1 MENHAMINSLQPE
14 QYQVLADNYRLTRE
28 VTEDRTYCL
37 PFTDLLDLDKSQ
49 AYLEK
54 VSKIYETDSSVAT
67 VSMFAKRY
75 AYLVIA
81 ANLYAISYFN
91 KAYNLEL
98 ENGDMES
105 EYHGGAWLPKARLK
119 DWTLTEPVP
128 GRRAE
133 WRDEVLE
140 RMFAGNLSRV
150 WAALAKHAKVPKS
163 ILWENTA
170 IYVYWLY
177 EKNFGEGANPKQ
189 QQQLEE
195 DYHYLL
201 HGAPAHLF
209 GEKRNPLIQFNS
221 PKIARSGYEQPLR
234 VRKTCCFY
242 YITSD
247 KQDDYCSTCP
257 KRTS

>member
-1 MENHAMINSLQPE
+1 MENHVMASSLQPE
-14 QYQVLADNYRLTRE
+14 QFQILADHYRLTQE
-28 VTEDRTYCL
+28 FTEDRTYCL
-37 PFTDLLDLDKSQ
+37 PFTDLLDPDKSQ
-49 AYLEK
+49 AYLQK
-54 VSKIYETDSSVAT
+54 VSGIYETDSPVAT

-81 ANLYAISYFN
+81 ANLYAISHFN
-91 KAYNLEL
+91 QGYNLEL
-98 ENGDMES
+98 KNGVMES
-105 EYHGGAWLPKARLK
+105 VYHGGAWLPKARLT
-119 DWTLTEPVP
+119 DWTMTEPAP
-128 GRRAE
+128 GRRNE

-150 WAALAKHAKVPKS
+150 WGALAKLTKVSKS

-177 EKNFGEGANPKQ
+177 EKKWGEGANPEQKR
-189 QQQLEE
+189 QLEE

-201 HGAPAHLF
+201 HAAPAHLF
-209 GEKRNPLIQFNS
+209 GEKRNPLMQFNS
-221 PKIARSGYEQPLR
+221 PKVARSGYEQPLR

-242 YITSD
+242 YMTSN

>member
-1 MENHAMINSLQPE
+1 MENHVIVNSLQPE
-14 QYQVLADNYRLTRE
+14 QYQVLADSYRLTQD

-37 PFTDLLDLDKSQ
+37 PFTDLLDPDKSQ
-49 AYLEK
+49 AYLQK
-54 VSKIYETDSSVAT
+54 VGQIYETDSSVAP

-81 ANLYAISYFN
+81 ANLYALSYFN
-91 KAYNLEL
+91 KGYNLEL
-98 ENGDMES
+98 ENGEIES
-105 EYHGGAWLPKARLK
+105 VYLGGAWLPKARLM
-119 DWTLTEPVP
+119 DWTMTEPAA

-150 WAALAKHAKVPKS
+150 WSALAKLVKVPKS

-177 EKNFGEGANPKQ
+177 EKNFGKDATLEQKQ
-189 QQQLEE
+189 RLEE

-201 HGAPAHLF
+201 HDAPAHLF
-209 GEKRNPLIQFNS
+209 GEKRNPLMQFNG
-221 PKIARSGYEQPLR
+221 PKVVRSGYKKPIR

-242 YITSD
+242 YVTSD
-247 KQDDYCSTCP
+247 KQEDYCSSCP

>member
-1 MENHAMINSLQPE
+1 MENHVIVNSLQPE
-14 QYQVLADNYRLTRE
+14 QYQVLADGYRLTQD

-37 PFTDLLDLDKSQ
+37 PFTDLLDPDKSQ
-49 AYLEK
+49 AYLQK
-54 VSKIYETDSSVAT
+54 VGQIYETDSSVAA

-81 ANLYAISYFN
+81 ANLYALSYFN
-91 KAYNLEL
+91 KGYNLEL
-98 ENGDMES
+98 ENGEIES
-105 EYHGGAWLPKARLK
+105 VYLGGAWLPKARLM
-119 DWTLTEPVP
+119 DWTMTEPAA

-150 WAALAKHAKVPKS
+150 WSALAKLAKVPKS

-177 EKNFGEGANPKQ
+177 EKNFGKEATLEQKQ
-189 QQQLEE
+189 RLEE

-201 HGAPAHLF
+201 HAAPAHLF
-209 GEKRNPLIQFNS
+209 GEKRNPLMQFNS
-221 PKIARSGYEQPLR
+221 PKVMRSGYEKPIR

-242 YITSD
+242 YVTSD
-247 KQDDYCSTCP
+247 KQEDYCSSCP

>member
-37 PFTDLLDLDKSQ
+37 PFTDLLDPDKSQ

-105 EYHGGAWLPKARLK
+105 EYHGGAWLPKARLR

-177 EKNFGEGANPKQ
+177 EKNFGEGAHPKQ

-209 GEKRNPLIQFNS
+209 GEKRNPLMQFNS

>member
-1 MENHAMINSLQPE
+1 MEHRVIANSLQPE
-14 QYQVLADNYRLTRE
+14 QYQILADHYRLTQE

-37 PFTDLLDLDKSQ
+37 SFTDLLDPDISQ
-49 AYLEK
+49 AYLQK
-54 VSKIYETDSSVAT
+54 VSHIYETDSTVAA

-81 ANLYAISYFN
+81 ANLYSISYFN
-91 KAYNLEL
+91 KGYNLEL
-98 ENGDMES
+98 ENGEMES
-105 EYHGGAWLPKARLK
+105 QYHGGAWLPKARLK
-119 DWTLTEPVP
+119 DWTMTEPAA
-128 GRRAE
+128 GRRE
-133 WRDEVLE
+133 QWRDEVLE

-150 WAALAKHAKVPKS
+150 WGALAKLAKVPKS

-177 EKNFGEGANPKQ
+177 EKNFGAGANPEQ
-189 QQQLEE
+189 RRRLEE

-201 HGAPAHLF
+201 HAAPAQLF
-209 GEKRNPLIQFNS
+209 GEKRNPLIQFNR
-221 PKIARSGYEQPLR
+221 PKVTRTGYEQPIR

-247 KQDDYCSTCP
+247 KQDDYCSSCP

>member
-37 PFTDLLDLDKSQ
+37 PFTDLLDPDKSQ

-177 EKNFGEGANPKQ
+177 EKNFGEGAHPKQ

-209 GEKRNPLIQFNS
+209 GEKRNPLMQFNS